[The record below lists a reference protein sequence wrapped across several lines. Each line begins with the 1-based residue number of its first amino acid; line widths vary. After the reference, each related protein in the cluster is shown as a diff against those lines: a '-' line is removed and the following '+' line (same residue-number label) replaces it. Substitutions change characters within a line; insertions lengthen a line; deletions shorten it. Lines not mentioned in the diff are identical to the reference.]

1 MTGLVSD
8 YYYDLP
14 PGLIADRPAGNRD
27 ESRMLVLHRRTGR
40 IEHRMFQDFAG
51 FLEPGDLVVLNNSK
65 VIKARLLSEDARVEI
80 FLLERVGDRTWKCL
94 SRPGKKL
101 RLGVRV
107 PIAGTIAE
115 VLEVLPGGERIF
127 AFDDEPDLDAHGH
140 LPLPPYFKRQ
150 ADASDLERYQ
160 TVYANQPGSV
170 AAPTAG
176 LHFTPDILSSIPHAF
191 LTLHVGAGTFLPVKT
206 ECIADH
212 RMHEESYQISNAA
225 ASMINS
231 AARVVAV
238 GTTVARVLESQP
250 AGPIS
255 ETVGRTSI
263 FIHPPYTFQHVGAL
277 LTNFHLPEST
287 LLMLVSAFAGREAVF
302 TAYEEA
308 IRERY
313 RFYSYGDCMLIID

>member
-1 MTGLVSD
+1 
-8 YYYDLP
+8 
-14 PGLIADRPAGNRD
+14 
-27 ESRMLVLHRRTGR
+27 
-40 IEHRMFQDFAG
+40 MFKDFAG
-51 FLEPGDLVVLNNSK
+51 FLESGDLVVFNNSK

-94 SRPGKKL
+94 SRPGRKL
-101 RLGVRV
+101 RVGVRV

-127 AFDDEPDLDAHGH
+127 AFDEEPDLDVHGH

-238 GTTVARVLESQP
+238 GTIVARVLESQT

-255 ETVGRTSI
+255 ETAGRTSI

-277 LTNFHLPEST
+277 LTNFHLPDST

>member
-1 MTGLVSD
+1 MSGLVSD
-8 YYYDLP
+8 YSYDLP

-27 ESRMLVLHRRTGR
+27 ESRMLVLHRSTGR
-40 IEHRMFQDFAG
+40 IEHRMFKDFAG
-51 FLEPGDLVVLNNSK
+51 FLESGDLVVLNNSK

-94 SRPGKKL
+94 SRPGRKL
-101 RLGVRV
+101 RVGVRV

-127 AFDDEPDLDAHGH
+127 AFDEEPDLDVHGH

-212 RMHEESYQISNAA
+212 RMHEESY
-225 ASMINS
+225 
-231 AARVVAV
+231 
-238 GTTVARVLESQP
+238 
-250 AGPIS
+250 
-255 ETVGRTSI
+255 
-263 FIHPPYTFQHVGAL
+263 
-277 LTNFHLPEST
+277 
-287 LLMLVSAFAGREAVF
+287 
-302 TAYEEA
+302 
-308 IRERY
+308 
-313 RFYSYGDCMLIID
+313 